1 MAYYDLHV
9 EVADAVSA
17 VKHAKLLGFS
27 GIALMNAEQ
36 KSGNEDIFSI
46 ISAVMIRPKSVEEL
60 KRELE
65 KFRPKAEIIAVHGG
79 IYDVNR
85 AACEDPRVD
94 LLCHPERGRSD
105 SGLDH
110 ICAKAAAENNVAIEI
125 NFSDLL
131 NSRSRPKQ
139 IYFMQR
145 NIYLCSKYGAKLITT
160 SGASEIWEMRA
171 PRELASIA
179 SVLGLDIGVAIDSVS
194 SIPEEKININR
205 EKLSGSR
212 VGGVKIVGDAD
223 GKP

>member
-9 EVADAVSA
+9 EVADEVSA
-17 VKHAKLLGFS
+17 VRQAKLLGFS
-27 GIALMNAEQ
+27 GIALLNAEQ
-36 KSGNEDIFSI
+36 KTESKESFSI
-46 ISAVMIRPKSVEEL
+46 ISAVMIRPKSVEEM

-65 KFRPKAEIIAVHGG
+65 KFRPKAEIVAVHGG

-94 LLCHPERGRSD
+94 LLCHPERGRND

-110 ICAKAAAENNVAIEI
+110 ICAKAAAENSVAIEI